1 MKYVVAFDI
10 SNGKKRNAVAKACK
24 EWGFRV
30 QRSVFEI
37 FMDSSKVG
45 EFSEKLLNL
54 INPDRDTIRL
64 YPLDKDNDDN
74 IVIIGLGKP
83 VRQLS
88 YAIV

>member
-10 SNGKKRNAVAKACK
+10 SNGKKRKAVAKACA

-37 FMDSSKVG
+37 FMDSSKV
-45 EFSEKLLNL
+45 EDFSEQLLRI
-54 INPDRDTIRL
+54 INPDHDTVRL
-64 YPLDKDNDDN
+64 YPLNIDNDQN
-74 IVIIGLGKP
+74 IVIIGTGKP

-88 YAIV
+88 YAII

>member
-10 SNGKKRNAVAKACK
+10 SNGKKRNAVAKACA

-37 FMDSSKVG
+37 FIDSSKVND
-45 EFSEKLLNL
+45 FSEKLLKL
-54 INPDRDTIRL
+54 INPNHDTVRL
-64 YPLDKDNDDN
+64 YPLDKDNDKN
-74 IVIIGLGKP
+74 IVIIGTGKT

>member
-10 SNGKKRNAVAKACK
+10 SNSKKRNAVAKACT

-37 FMDSSKVG
+37 FMDSSKVN
-45 EFSEKLLNL
+45 EFSEKLLKL
-54 INPDRDTIRL
+54 INPEHDTIRL
-64 YPLDKDNDDN
+64 YPLDKDNDRD
-74 IVIIGLGKP
+74 IVIIGVGKT
-83 VRQLS
+83 VRQQS